1 MGTIVVTGAST
12 GIGRAC
18 AERLARDGHAVIA
31 GVRKEADAEALRAA
45 HPAIEPAIV
54 DVTKPEQ
61 VAALG
66 ARIDGLPLHGLVN
79 NAGMGVGGPL
89 EFVALGELR
98 RQFEVN
104 VVGQV
109 AVTQALLE
117 ALRRARG
124 RVVFMGSVGG
134 RVPAPFLGPYQGS
147 KGAIRQLAGSLRQE
161 LRPWGVHVALIEPG
175 AVSTP
180 IWSKAGGEFDAT
192 MAAMPERGRELY
204 GRRLGRIPELLRK
217 QDAAGVPPAAVAA
230 AVAHALTAGR
240 PRAIYTVGRD
250 ARAQK
255 ALQAL
260 LPTPAFDA
268 LVRRLSGLGG

>member
-18 AERLARDGHAVIA
+18 AERLARDGHSVIA
-31 GVRKEADAEALRAA
+31 GVRREADAEALRATHA
-45 HPAIEPAIV
+45 AIEPAIV
-54 DVTKPEQ
+54 DVTDAAQ

-66 ARIDGLPLHGLVN
+66 RRIGEQPLHGLVN
-79 NAGMGVGGPL
+79 NAGVGVGGPL
-89 EFVALGELR
+89 EFVPLDDVR
-98 RQFEVN
+98 RQLEVN
-104 VVGQV
+104 LVGQL

-117 ALRRARG
+117 ALRRGRG
-124 RVVFMGSVGG
+124 RIVFIGSVGG
-134 RVPAPFLGPYQGS
+134 RVPSPFLGPYQAS
-147 KGAIRQLAGSLRQE
+147 KGAVRQLSGTLRQE
-161 LRPWGVHVALIEPG
+161 LHPSGVRVALVEPG

-180 IWSKAGGEFDAT
+180 IWRKADAEYDAT
-192 MAAMPERGRELY
+192 IAALPERARELY
-204 GRRLGRIPELLRK
+204 GKRLARIPELLRK
-217 QDAAGVPPAAVAA
+217 QDAAGVPPEQVAE

-240 PRAIYTVGRD
+240 PRAVYTVGRD

-268 LVRRLSGLGG
+268 LVRRLSGLG

>member
-18 AERLARDGHAVIA
+18 AERLARDGHTVIA
-31 GVRKEADAEALRAA
+31 GVRKESDAEALRAA
-45 HPAIEPAIV
+45 HASIEPAIV
-54 DVTKPEQ
+54 DVTDAGQ

-66 ARIDGLPLHGLVN
+66 ARVGEQPLHGLVN

-89 EFVALGELR
+89 EFVPLDELR
-98 RQFEVN
+98 RQLEVN

-117 ALRRARG
+117 ALRRGRG
-124 RVVFMGSVGG
+124 RVVFIGSVGG
-134 RVPAPFLGPYQGS
+134 RVPGPFLGPYQAS
-147 KGAIRQLAGSLRQE
+147 KAAVRQLAGALRQE
-161 LRPWGVHVALIEPG
+161 LRPWDMHVALIEPG

-180 IWSKAGGEFDAT
+180 IWSKAGAEYDGT
-192 MAAMPERGRELY
+192 MDAMPPRGRELY
-204 GRRLGRIPELLRK
+204 GKRLEKIPGLLRR
-217 QDAAGVPPAAVAA
+217 QDAAGVPPDDVAA
-230 AVAHALTAGR
+230 AVAHALTASR
-240 PRAIYTVGRD
+240 PRAVYTVGRD
-250 ARAQK
+250 ARMQK

-268 LVRRLSGLGG
+268 LVRRVSGLG